1 MKKVYLIVFL
11 SIVCLYFVFGVYS
24 FPDDA
29 LTLEHYNLNVLL
41 NKERQEEAQR
51 ERSLLRNKTYEI
63 MLFHVKNYY
72 DKDTTFRLRL
82 EPIDCA
88 SNDCM
93 ESVCSS
99 LPNKF
104 CYDNGSFTVSIPDKV
119 KVSGYDRERM
129 FIDVGV
135 RNDADE
141 GAYSLKIVALVDNST
156 YDSKTFKVNVGR
168 ESFDYNILERSPE
181 TDGLYIGLMALSFFL
196 SFIVFFLVFMFHGK
210 S

>member
-1 MKKVYLIVFL
+1 MKKAYLIVFL
-11 SIVCLYFVFGVYS
+11 SIICLYFVFGVYS

-29 LTLEHYNLNVLL
+29 VSLEHYSINVLL

-72 DKDTTFRLRL
+72 EKDTTFNLWL
-82 EPIDCA
+82 EPVKCA
-88 SNDCM
+88 SDDCGEDCNKM
-93 ESVCSS
+93 
-99 LPNKF
+99 PNKF
-104 CYDNGSFTVSIPDKV
+104 CHDNGSFTVSIPDKV
-119 KVSGYDRERM
+119 RVSGYDRERM

-135 RNDADE
+135 RNDAVE
-141 GAYSLKIVALVDNST
+141 GTYSLDIVAVVDNST
-156 YDSKTFKVNVGR
+156 YDRETFRVNVGR
-168 ESFDYNILERSPE
+168 ESFDYNILEKSPE

-196 SFIVFFLVFMFHGK
+196 SVIVFFLVFMFHGK